1 MQNSLTLTPN
11 KRLARHLQKQFCIT
25 TAKQNEDAW
34 HSAKILP
41 LKTWLINCWQ
51 ECPDPRVL
59 LNTLQERL
67 LWQKIITEN
76 LGEKFIS
83 LTKLAINAHESING
97 WQLEDINYPT
107 NEIENFVIFQSIYQ
121 NFKNYCETKNL
132 VTSSQLPTLLIPYV
146 QNFNLEKITF
156 AGFDEYNPQL
166 QNLITVIKETGCE
179 ILELDPNNYQ
189 NSIQKRLGFNKIKQE
204 IITSAKWAKQ
214 ILDRNSNNSIGIV
227 VPNLVELRPEIS
239 QVFSEILDDDKAIN
253 ISTGIP
259 LGNSPIINSVLEL
272 LSLSEPFSLE
282 TFSRFLLSPYITGA
296 ETEKSERAFFNLQLK
311 QSNYFQLTVS
321 DIKQLA
327 KKYTKNIPLLIKTLQ
342 KWQEFFSQLQNKIL
356 FPSEWMQI
364 FAQTLQ
370 ILGWPGENNL
380 TDLESTAI
388 KYFTKLLQDI
398 AATNLIT
405 GKIPYKKTLQILHDF
420 IIHTTLQPE
429 HEIDAPIN
437 IFGTLEAAGINFDY
451 LWIMGLDQESW
462 PPAPHPNPFISFEIQ
477 KKFLIPH
484 ASAERELHFC
494 EMLIKRYKRS
504 AKEII
509 FSHIKQIED
518 RIIEP
523 SSLIA
528 NIPEILID
536 DLNLAKTI
544 TWEQK
549 IHRSQKLE
557 TLDIDPAPKLTPNE
571 TIHGS
576 SRLIELQ
583 SLCPFQAFMEFRLA
597 TKEPIKLEPGISK
610 INRGIIVHG
619 ALEHFWQKVRTQQNL
634 CQLEPTQLQKAI
646 NDSLEYS
653 LKKLEL
659 PPSLYKLEKQCLI
672 PLLTGLLE
680 IEKSRQP
687 FEVIATEKTIQIN
700 LSSIQIKIRI
710 DRIDQLTNGNTLLID
725 YKTGKNLPS
734 IFDWFGPRPKN
745 IQLPLYS
752 VALRSIQGL
761 ALVQINVGSLKFK
774 EISLEELLFGLRTIG
789 VAENNLRSN
798 ITWDEL
804 IEHWRSILTKLASDF
819 AAGEASPTPLSPQV
833 CKKCSFGPV
842 CRVSCL

>member
-97 WQLEDINYPT
+97 WQLEDINYPA

-327 KKYTKNIPLLIKTLQ
+327 EKYTKNI
-342 KWQEFFSQLQNKIL
+342 
-356 FPSEWMQI
+356 
-364 FAQTLQ
+364 
-370 ILGWPGENNL
+370 
-380 TDLESTAI
+380 
-388 KYFTKLLQDI
+388 
-398 AATNLIT
+398 
-405 GKIPYKKTLQILHDF
+405 
-420 IIHTTLQPE
+420 
-429 HEIDAPIN
+429 
-437 IFGTLEAAGINFDY
+437 
-451 LWIMGLDQESW
+451 
-462 PPAPHPNPFISFEIQ
+462 
-477 KKFLIPH
+477 
-484 ASAERELHFC
+484 
-494 EMLIKRYKRS
+494 
-504 AKEII
+504 
-509 FSHIKQIED
+509 
-518 RIIEP
+518 
-523 SSLIA
+523 
-528 NIPEILID
+528 
-536 DLNLAKTI
+536 
-544 TWEQK
+544 
-549 IHRSQKLE
+549 
-557 TLDIDPAPKLTPNE
+557 
-571 TIHGS
+571 
-576 SRLIELQ
+576 
-583 SLCPFQAFMEFRLA
+583 
-597 TKEPIKLEPGISK
+597 
-610 INRGIIVHG
+610 
-619 ALEHFWQKVRTQQNL
+619 
-634 CQLEPTQLQKAI
+634 
-646 NDSLEYS
+646 
-653 LKKLEL
+653 
-659 PPSLYKLEKQCLI
+659 
-672 PLLTGLLE
+672 
-680 IEKSRQP
+680 
-687 FEVIATEKTIQIN
+687 
-700 LSSIQIKIRI
+700 
-710 DRIDQLTNGNTLLID
+710 
-725 YKTGKNLPS
+725 
-734 IFDWFGPRPKN
+734 
-745 IQLPLYS
+745 
-752 VALRSIQGL
+752 
-761 ALVQINVGSLKFK
+761 
-774 EISLEELLFGLRTIG
+774 
-789 VAENNLRSN
+789 
-798 ITWDEL
+798 
-804 IEHWRSILTKLASDF
+804 
-819 AAGEASPTPLSPQV
+819 
-833 CKKCSFGPV
+833 
-842 CRVSCL
+842 